1 MKELISL
8 FLILPLLAGN
18 AENKYRQKQEDSL
31 VVVLQSTSDSAR
43 IPVLLKLCWA
53 LRNAAPEKAV
63 QYGMEAIDLADRYND
78 YDHLAKA
85 YSFVG
90 VANRIMGKYSQS
102 IDFYY
107 KGLDVAEKHNIPE
120 QAGYAHLNLANLYIY
135 QEHTALA
142 FENIRKVEL
151 IARETGNKQMLAY
164 MFLFD
169 GRAHNLEGS
178 IDTALASY
186 QKSLSI
192 RQDLN
197 QIPEQATCYKYI
209 GDVYFQKENYLTAI
223 DNYDKS
229 LARVDKEND
238 KDLYANI
245 LIKKALILVKENK
258 LHEAS
263 VLANESLSIAS
274 QIGANMTVRDAL
286 EVLTTISLQ
295 THDYKSA
302 SDYQQRVIRYN
313 DTLFNQKL
321 SEKIF
326 SLEYQMEKA
335 QRMVKIDLL
344 NKDNAIKELKIKR
357 IRFISIALISIVGLL
372 ALVFIASLVL
382 LRQRGIRER
391 LLESQN
397 REIIGQRNS
406 IEQQNRQLID
416 ANERLAKSE
425 GDLMRMVQTKDKL
438 FSIVAHDLRNP
449 FTALTGLT
457 EILQRNAQKNDPEET
472 AEFAAMINDS
482 SHKLLSL
489 IENLLQW
496 TKSQTGRL
504 NLVSRNIPLKNLT
517 DEILKIYL
525 TQADSKGIRLKNDI
539 ADNISVF
546 ADYETLSV
554 IVRNL
559 VSNGIKYTK
568 KGGDVTLTAYQSSES
583 TIFKVADTGVGM
595 GADILDKLFKI
606 EGGFTTEGTNHEAGT
621 GLGLIICKEF
631 IECNG
636 GAIDVES
643 FIGKGTTF
651 TVTLP
656 ATNPNQQS

>member
-1 MKELISL
+1 MKELLSL

-18 AENKYRQKQEDSL
+18 AESKCKQKQEDSL
-31 VVVLQSTSDSAR
+31 AVVLQSTSDSAR

-53 LRNAAPEKAV
+53 LRNAAPEKSV
-63 QYGMEAIDLADRYND
+63 QYGMEAIDLADRYDD
-78 YDHLAKA
+78 YDNLAKA

-90 VANRIMGKYSQS
+90 VANRIMGKYSES

-142 FENIRKVEL
+142 FENINKVEI
-151 IARETGNKQMLAY
+151 IAKETGNKQMLAY
-164 MFLFD
+164 MYLFD
-169 GRAHNLEGS
+169 GRTHNLEGN

-209 GDVYFQKENYLTAI
+209 GDVYFQKGSYLTAI
-223 DNYDKS
+223 DNYNKS
-229 LARVDKEND
+229 LAKVDKQND

-245 LIKKALILVKENK
+245 LIKKALILAKENK

-263 VLANESLSIAS
+263 VLAHESLGIAS
-274 QIGANMTVRDAL
+274 EIGANMTVRDAL
-286 EVLTTISLQ
+286 QVLTTISLL

-302 SDYQQRVIRYN
+302 SIYQQRVIQYN

-326 SLEYQMEKA
+326 SLEYQLERQ
-335 QRMVKIDLL
+335 QRMIKIDLL
-344 NKDNAIKELKIKR
+344 NKDNAIKELRIKR
-357 IRFISIALISIVGLL
+357 IRLISIALISLVGLL
-372 ALVFIASLVL
+372 ALVFSASLVL
-382 LRQRGIRER
+382 LRQRGVRER

-425 GDLMRMVQTKDKL
+425 EDLMRMVQTKDKL
-438 FSIVAHDLRNP
+438 FSIIAHDLRNP

-457 EILQRNAQKNDPEET
+457 EVLQRSAGSIDPKEI
-472 AEFAAMINDS
+472 AELATLINES

-504 NLVSRNIPLKNLT
+504 NLIAKDIQLKNLT
-517 DEILKIYL
+517 DEILRIYL
-525 TQADSKGIRLKNDI
+525 TQSDSKGIKLKNDI
-539 ADNISVF
+539 ADNVTVF
-546 ADYETLSV
+546 ADSETLSV
-554 IVRNL
+554 IIRNL
-559 VSNGIKYTK
+559 VSNGIKYTEP
-568 KGGDVTLTAYQSSES
+568 GGNVTLTAFQKHE
-583 TIFKVADTGVGM
+583 TTVLKVTDTGVGM
-595 GADILDKLFKI
+595 GADTLSRLFKI
-606 EGGFTTEGTNHEAGT
+606 EGGLTTEGTSHEAGT

-631 IECNG
+631 VECNG
-636 GAIDVES
+636 GTIAIES
-643 FIGKGTTF
+643 STGKGTTF
-651 TVTLP
+651 TVSLP
-656 ATNPNQQS
+656 AVKPIQVS